1 MVSETIKNIPSLS
14 EEGGNGFEK
23 AKAEATNAAGSG
35 PLDEAIA
42 RIVEKIGAKAGV
54 QAAFGQPVTNGDV
67 TVVPVARVRWGF
79 GAGSGMGPDPKT
91 SADKGAP
98 TSSGSGAGGAV
109 GVTPVGYLEIRTSGA
124 EFKPLSPVT
133 PSPLF
138 VFVGGLAAWL
148 VFRGIAGIIR
158 AAR

>member
-1 MVSETIKNIPSLS
+1 MASETITGIPNLS
-14 EEGGNGFEK
+14 EKAGNGFK
-23 AKAEATNAAGSG
+23 KAEAEATEAAGPG
-35 PLDEAIA
+35 PLDEAIE

-54 QAAFGQPVTNGDV
+54 QAAFGEPITKGDV

-79 GAGSGMGPDPKT
+79 GAGSGMGPDPKAQT
-91 SADKGAP
+91 DKSAP
-98 TSSGSGAGGAV
+98 TSGGSGAGGAV
-109 GVTPVGYLEIRTSGA
+109 GVTPIGYLDIRTSGA
-124 EFKPLSPVT
+124 EFKPIEPIT

-138 VFVGGLAAWL
+138 VLVGGLTVWL